1 MSNRVFLCCCQ
12 KCGSQFEFTGSYEHF
27 NDFMESE
34 VFACRG
40 GHTEQRSPRH
50 FVKLIAMSEP
60 TPVTEWKPTDGLNY
74 VNILDV
80 QTTRIRNMQMD
91 HLGSGLYIDRHTSTK
106 YDYEE
111 DAKGYKH
118 YFEVRERRVIVH

>member
-1 MSNRVFLCCCQ
+1 
-12 KCGSQFEFTGSYEHF
+12 
-27 NDFMESE
+27 MESK

-40 GHTEQRSPRH
+40 GHSEQRSPRH

-60 TPVTEWKPTDGLNY
+60 SPVTEWKPTEGLTY
-74 VNILDV
+74 VNILDA

-91 HLGSGLYIDRHTSTK
+91 HIGSGLYIDRRTLTK

-111 DAKGYKH
+111 DAKGYRH
-118 YFEVRERRVIVH
+118 YFEVRDRRVMKQ